1 MRACMATGCR
11 SPMTVTLRTRE
22 AGLLDVC
29 DAHAAVLRSAN
40 EVIDGPE
47 LIRISTGAAIVKPP
61 GRPPKVLANVA
72 EAVAR
77 VEAGEPLRQVAQ
89 DTGIDR
95 NTLKRRVEN
104 PPDVVPDAP
113 EPLAVAESK
122 LGDARKRR
130 ERAAM
135 LRKQADGL
143 DAEAAGLVREARAL
157 MDVALGVDE

>member
-1 MRACMATGCR
+1 MRPCMATDCR
-11 SPMTVTLRTRE
+11 SPMAVTLRTRE

-40 EVIDGPE
+40 EVVDGPE

-77 VEAGEPLRQVAQ
+77 VEAGEPLGHVAK
-89 DTGIDR
+89 DIGIDR

-104 PPDVVPDAP
+104 PPDVAAP
-113 EPLAVAESK
+113 EPDPLATAETK

-157 MDVALGVDE
+157 MDLAIGDSP